1 MAQGA
6 PPPAPPPQGPMGAP
20 MAQPSP
26 NDGARQ
32 MAMVQVETGMQM
44 LEQALAGLGST
55 SPEGAAVVKALG
67 TLSSKFTR
75 SKSKDL
81 VPAQI
86 AEMARSQRQ
95 SPLAQMMGGQGAPQG
110 ANAPAGAPARG
121 RPAA

>member
-1 MAQGA
+1 
-6 PPPAPPPQGPMGAP
+6 MGAP

-44 LEQALAGLGST
+44 LEQAIAGLGST
-55 SPEGAAVVKALG
+55 SEEGAAVVKALG

-95 SPLAQMMGGQGAPQG
+95 SPLAQMMGGAAGQQGAQPP
-110 ANAPAGAPARG
+110 AAGAPAPM
-121 RPAA
+121 PA

>member
-1 MAQGA
+1 
-6 PPPAPPPQGPMGAP
+6 MGAP

-44 LEQALAGLGST
+44 LEQALAGLGSNT
-55 SPEGAAVVKALG
+55 PEGAAVVKALG

-75 SKSKDL
+75 SKSKEL

-86 AEMARSQRQ
+86 AEMARSQSQ
-95 SPLAQMMGGQGAPQG
+95 SPIAQMMGGGGAPPPT
-110 ANAPAGAPARG
+110 APGAPAPM
-121 RPAA
+121 PA